1 MSAFRKR
8 LERLEQ
14 CRREQPAG
22 SCKWCGTE
30 FFRGGRLCG
39 ACLHALT
46 TWEPTRRWLFVA
58 WRAKSP
64 LTDAELWRDVDANFP
79 RPKMYP
85 WAEALMKDYPGT
97 GDLNAEGVPVGVHLV
112 CQVLHVLLEDKRLRE
127 LGLGPYTGEPEAYTP
142 IPEPTYAG
150 RPDAAEAGAEADMAS
165 LISYEPPAPVAV
177 EADERTEEEQA
188 ALDAGL
194 KSLILRVVEGLED
207 AGQGWR
213 FPGIRGG
220 PKP

>member
-1 MSAFRKR
+1 MSGFRKR

-14 CRREQPAG
+14 YRREQPAG
-22 SCKWCGTE
+22 SCKWCGTA
-30 FFRGGRLCG
+30 FFHGERLCG
-39 ACLHALT
+39 ACLYALT

-64 LTDAELWRDVDANFP
+64 LPDLELWGEVYAHFP

-85 WAEALMKDYPGT
+85 WAEALMQDYPRAGE
-97 GDLNAEGVPVGVHLV
+97 LNAEGVPVGVHLV
-112 CQVLHVLLEDKRLRE
+112 CQVLHIILEDARRRE

-150 RPDAAEAGAEADMAS
+150 RPDGGEGSAEVDKAS

-177 EADERTEEEQA
+177 EADERTEEERA

-194 KSLILRVVEGLED
+194 KSLILRVVEGFED
-207 AGQGWR
+207 A
-213 FPGIRGG
+213 
-220 PKP
+220 